1 MLDIVIKSPRS
12 EPGSGKLPVAVRSK
26 NSTRAWVI
34 FQSAHWVN
42 FPSAPTPFYWG
53 ILTRPQMGDFKVA
66 AGVHVDSEGHGG
78 SEYPLI

>member
-42 FPSAPTPFYWG
+42 FPSAPTT
-53 ILTRPQMGDFKVA
+53 LTSGFQGLKSKIRQGA
-66 AGVHVDSEGHGG
+66 
-78 SEYPLI
+78 